1 MVRTMKLA
9 AVLITA
15 AMGVT
20 AVLYRETA
28 GESCGY
34 AAGENVIA

>member
-15 AMGVT
+15 AMGVM
-20 AVLYRETA
+20 AVCIGRPPENHAAMLRERT
-28 GESCGY
+28 
-34 AAGENVIA
+34 

>member
-15 AMGVT
+15 AMGVM

-28 GESCGY
+28 GESFGY